1 MSVGWLRE
9 GFGFRKLFVEEGGGE
24 ELVGVPIVLPD
35 GDAVVLDADEGE
47 GGGIVFV
54 GAAWPIGVAGG
65 FEEVDVVP
73 GEFAGAVPVAV
84 EEEEDVLVADDVVEF
99 VRALLVEVGVVVACF
114 GGGVDVD
121 GQDDGGVGVEG
132 VEVVLEP
139 GELGGVRSV
148 C

>member
-1 MSVGWLRE
+1 M
-9 GFGFRKLFVEEGGGE
+9 
-24 ELVGVPIVLPD
+24 VGVPIVLPD

-47 GGGIVFV
+47 GGGVVFV
-54 GAAWPIGVAGG
+54 GAAGPIGVAGG